1 MASPIVFNMNR
12 MRSLF
17 AHLQCMLFQ
26 CTRINFTDYITDLA
40 SICLLY
46 HQNHLRSTF
55 NKGQLACKI
64 TPLCSPWK

>member
-1 MASPIVFNMNR
+1 MASPTVFNTNR

-26 CTRINFTDYITDLA
+26 CTRTNVTDYFTNLA

-46 HQNHLRSTF
+46 H
-55 NKGQLACKI
+55 
-64 TPLCSPWK
+64 